1 MATLLVQYLPD
12 VNYMLEIGQRKRV
25 EVVLT
30 GVSTEYQVLERD
42 LFHMGT
48 ESAAL
53 LVLCVSPFLI

>member
-25 EVVLT
+25 EVLT
-30 GVSTEYQVLERD
+30 GVSPEYQVLERH

-53 LVLCVSPFLI
+53 LVLSVSPFLI